1 MRRSWGEKGEAVFR
15 VAGNGIWAASLILF
29 PPSKTCQLP
38 TKSSNECKS
47 LAPTFGGVLI
57 LKKAPNF
64 IILWVI
70 DRLHTHKN
78 QLSKYCFSYLGIM
91 RVIPSIE
98 RLIFIWQL
106 RACSGIGFEP
116 KARKFYFRQGKI
128 CSRMRAIRRK
138 F

>member
-15 VAGNGIWAASLILF
+15 VAGNGIWAASLIYF

-106 RACSGIGFEP
+106 SRDVSDKPSAKSSKSFSSSEIGSTSIVL
-116 KARKFYFRQGKI
+116 R
-128 CSRMRAIRRK
+128 
-138 F
+138 

>member
-1 MRRSWGEKGEAVFR
+1 VKKERLFFGLRGTVF
-15 VAGNGIWAASLILF
+15 GAASLILF

-106 RACSGIGFEP
+106 SRDVSDKPSAKSSKSFSSSEIGSTSIVL
-116 KARKFYFRQGKI
+116 R
-128 CSRMRAIRRK
+128 
-138 F
+138 